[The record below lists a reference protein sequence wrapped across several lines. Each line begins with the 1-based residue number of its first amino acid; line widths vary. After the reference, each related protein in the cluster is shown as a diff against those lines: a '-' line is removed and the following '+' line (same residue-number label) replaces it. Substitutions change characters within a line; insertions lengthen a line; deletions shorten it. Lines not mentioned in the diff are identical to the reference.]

1 MKLQPR
7 EDWMYWL
14 LLAHYATVETRKRFW
29 AEQPDDLPAFLRAQ
43 PEWAELEP
51 KLVQEAMLVN
61 ALSEQ
66 GGSLITLAD
75 AEYPQSLLT
84 LAKVSPPLVLY
95 ALGDVS
101 ILAESPFV
109 AFTGSRNASEQAIEQ
124 VKRITIELVD
134 EGYHTVT
141 GFARGVDLVVAQ
153 TTLEQQG
160 KTIGVLAQGLLH
172 RLTQQAA
179 REYMHALN
187 DDRLLFLSELHPNAS
202 WSGSFAMMRNR
213 IVAALGDFLIVGES
227 GPETSQRN
235 GKTVRSGTYEC
246 AKIARKIGRSVY
258 ALDLPAEGNQQLLR
272 HGIAVRWDEA
282 SSQTQAEQGTLFE

>member
-1 MKLQPR
+1 
-7 EDWMYWL
+7 MYWL
-14 LLAHYATVETRKRFW
+14 LLVHYATVETRKRFW

-101 ILAESPFV
+101 ILTESPFV

-153 TTLEQQG
+153 TTLEQGG
-160 KTIGVLAQGLLH
+160 KTIGVLPQGLLH

-272 HGIAVRWDEA
+272 HGIAVRWGEA
-282 SSQTQAEQGTLFE
+282 SSEAHAEQGTLFE